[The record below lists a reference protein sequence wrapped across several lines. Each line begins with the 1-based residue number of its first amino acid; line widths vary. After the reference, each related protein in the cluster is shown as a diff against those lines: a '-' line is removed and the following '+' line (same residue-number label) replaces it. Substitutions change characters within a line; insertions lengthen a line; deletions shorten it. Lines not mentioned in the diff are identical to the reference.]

1 MAIDPY
7 PPYELDHNAIRIF
20 DRMGIS
26 EDEGTKWLEAGFG
39 PLLIEEYQK
48 LGADLPTA
56 VIIRGSGLGTRSLK
70 LALEH
75 DLNPVEFLGNI
86 ETAISKKLLGTDFSD
101 RNIKDEILSVP
112 IDRQSSDFLTT
123 LQICF
128 PEYSGIILSVSAP
141 EVDICEVIKYVHNSS
156 DRSKVETY
164 LLEGL
169 TIAEISWKLLI
180 PSAKPRQTWQRLGA
194 SLEEASIRLSN
205 NQRPIDFLDRVD
217 KSVPFP
223 AKRPKDKL
231 FLRDKPLE
239 VSRQSGVSIPQTIFD
254 GIADGSFSETDLQ
267 HVGFDIEIS
276 TVEDRFE
283 AWVPSG
289 FIVGIKIKGKIK
301 NLGAVLVEG
310 ESTRYC
316 LIDEP
321 ENLDFEE
328 VVHIDQ
334 AISGI
339 IQSVTQESDFVFKT
353 VTSNFSDVLSVFNQN
368 EILKQ
373 ADSIFIDDAELV
385 FEENSLAKT
394 AWVPEKSNAYGQ
406 EYLDGLIVQYDK
418 TYVAYPGPYFLGVFD
433 SLEEAMSAWKIEAPI
448 CSGSTDFNDF
458 NFEIYQGDKEFRS
471 VINEQRSE
479 KTYLTLIEC
488 LAAIQ
493 DFRISNEGTLTVQI
507 RSDFIENI
515 SDVVNICAENPL
527 SELPDGSYLDMNLDN
542 RDSGLLEINKQI
554 FLSILT
560 DDHKIRLFEATY
572 SEPEVPFHYLAEY
585 REFEGSSVPMSGW
598 FYWSIGRLKDG
609 SLLLFDRLD
618 EMEGRALILST
629 DRSDVEAVADW
640 ITDLND
646 IFDDIQD
653 YQVDVRRLA
662 IHIVKEGNSIEFL
675 SELNDEASE
684 TLKVG
689 LDINLSAAELDEL
702 WPMLETGK

>member
-1 MAIDPY
+1 MAIETY

-20 DRMGIS
+20 DRLGIS
-26 EDEGTKWLEAGFG
+26 EDAGTKWLRAGFG
-39 PLLIEEYQK
+39 PILIEEYQK

-56 VIIRGSGLGTRSLK
+56 VIIRGSGLGTRSLR
-70 LALEH
+70 LAQEH
-75 DLNPVEFLGNI
+75 DLNPAEFLGNI
-86 ETAISKKLLGTDFSD
+86 ETAISKKLLGTDFTD
-101 RNIKDEILSVP
+101 CNIKDEILSVP
-112 IDRQSSDFLTT
+112 IDGQTSDFLTT
-123 LQICF
+123 LRICF

-141 EVDICEVIKYVHNSS
+141 EVDICEVIKYVQNSR
-156 DRSKVETY
+156 DRSKVEIL

-169 TIAEISWKLLI
+169 TIDEISWKLMI
-180 PSAKPRQTWQRLGA
+180 PSAKQRQIWQRTGA

-217 KSVPFP
+217 ESVPFP

-231 FLRDKPLE
+231 FWRDKPLE

-267 HVGFDIEIS
+267 HVGFDVEIS
-276 TVEDRFE
+276 TVQDRFE
-283 AWVPSG
+283 TWVPSG
-289 FIVGIKIKGKIK
+289 FIVQIKTKGKIK
-301 NLGAVLVEG
+301 NLGAVLGEG

-328 VVHIDQ
+328 VVHIGE

-339 IQSVTQESDFVFKT
+339 IQSVTPESDFVFRT
-353 VTSNFSDVLSVFNQN
+353 VTSNFNDVLSVINQN

-373 ADSIFIDDAELV
+373 ADSIFINDAELV

-394 AWVPEKSNAYGQ
+394 AWVPEKSNSYGQ
-406 EYLDGLIVQYDK
+406 EYLNGLIVQHDA

-433 SLEEAMSAWKIEAPI
+433 SLEEAISAWKIEAPI

-458 NFEIYQGDKEFRS
+458 NFKIYQGDEEFRS
-471 VINEQRSE
+471 VINEKHSE
-479 KTYLTLIEC
+479 KTYLSLVDC
-488 LAAIQ
+488 LASIQ

-507 RSDFIENI
+507 RSDFTGAVP
-515 SDVVNICAENPL
+515 DVVKVCAENTL
-527 SELPDGSYLDMNLDN
+527 SELPVGSSNDMDLDS
-542 RDSGLLEINKQI
+542 RRGGLLEINDRV
-554 FLSILT
+554 FLSIRT
-560 DDHKIRLFEATY
+560 DDHKIRLLEATY
-572 SEPEVPFHYLAEY
+572 SEPVAPFHYLAEY
-585 REFEGSSVPMSGW
+585 REFESASIPMGGW
-598 FYWSIGRLKDG
+598 FYWSIGRLTDG
-609 SLLLFDRLD
+609 SLILFDRLD

-646 IFDDIQD
+646 IFDDNQD
-653 YQVDVRRLA
+653 YQVDIRRLA
-662 IHIVKEGNSIEFL
+662 IHVVKEGNSIEFL

-702 WPMLETGK
+702 WMMLETGK